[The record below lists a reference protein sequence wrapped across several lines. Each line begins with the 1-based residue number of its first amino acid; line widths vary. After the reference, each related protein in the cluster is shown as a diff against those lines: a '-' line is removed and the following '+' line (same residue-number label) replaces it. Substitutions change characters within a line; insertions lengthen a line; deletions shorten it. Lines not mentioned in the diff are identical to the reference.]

1 MKKNEVAKP
10 IGLSRPSGRSLQVRI
25 CIPQDLQPHYG
36 GRKDFRISL
45 GRVSATEA
53 KAESHR
59 IRVEKEQEFE
69 AKRREL
75 LLAAQPLQ
83 DITPELAQVVAQ
95 GVYAEGLRE
104 DDTAREAPEVLTA
117 LQELAETSPVSAVV
131 GAMLSI
137 GGKKPSRAAQGA
149 SMDGMSDEE
158 ATVLADLNALKEGH
172 VALDLARRRLSVV
185 QPVADRVA
193 RRMGLAVDWSTD
205 AGRAALRL
213 SLEHYRR
220 AWKDRGA
227 RDRGEAIP
235 TPAPILAPAG
245 GLPGGLSK
253 PSARH
258 KLRDVFDKWKTSGD
272 NPSAATIR
280 KKEVAVRFYEQF
292 TEDAS
297 IETLTPEMGSEFAGW
312 LLTKCKAEK
321 TAKDHLEA
329 VKSLLNRATKQG
341 GLGWLPE
348 NPWLAWRVKVRKVN
362 ARKPWRAEDLV
373 KLFDSELFKAF
384 ELPSLPSAGGAAAYW
399 VPLLGLFTGARQSEL
414 CQLRTADIEADGE
427 GLALFITSERGEEE
441 DGTDETSTKTAV
453 SKRRIPVHPELIRLG
468 FDDYWRDMRKAGHKV
483 LFPQVQRAPGRPAGE
498 YFSDWFL
505 IYRRDQGITT
515 RWVDFHA
522 FRHTASTRLTDAG
535 VPDSVADYLTGHS
548 SAGRGSARTYKH
560 MQELRAQQAKLAYP
574 EVQLPRVYRSSGS

>member
-10 IGLSRPSGRSLQVRI
+10 IGLNRHKGRSPQIRI
-25 CIPQDLQPHYG
+25 WVPIDLQPHYG

-45 GRVSATEA
+45 GRVSPAEA
-53 KAESHR
+53 KAKAHR
-59 IRVEKEQEFE
+59 IRAEKEQEFQ

-95 GVYAEGLRE
+95 GVYTEGLRE
-104 DDTAREAPEVLTA
+104 DDMAREAPQVLAA
-117 LQELAETSPVSAVV
+117 LQELAEVSADSAVV

-149 SMDGMSDEE
+149 STDGMSDE
-158 ATVLADLNALKEGH
+158 AAAVLADLNAMKEGQA
-172 VALDLARRRLSVV
+172 ALDLARRRLSAV

-193 RRMGLAVDWSTD
+193 RKLGLAVDWSTD

-213 SLEHYRR
+213 SLEHYRK

-227 RDRGEAIP
+227 RDQGEAIP
-235 TPAPILAPAG
+235 TPAPMLAPVGGLAG
-245 GLPGGLSK
+245 GLPK

-258 KLRDVFDKWKTSGD
+258 RLRDVFDKWKTSGD

-280 KKEVAVRFYEQF
+280 KKEVAVRFFEQF
-292 TEDAS
+292 TQDTP
-297 IETLTPEMGSEFAGW
+297 IEALTPEMGSEFAGW
-312 LLTKCKAEK
+312 LVTKCKAEK
-321 TAKDHLEA
+321 TAKDHLDA

-348 NPWLAWRVKVRKVN
+348 NPWQAWRVKVRRSTS
-362 ARKPWRAEDLV
+362 RKPWRPEDLV
-373 KLFDSELFKAF
+373 KLFDSPLFKSYA
-384 ELPSLPSAGGAAAYW
+384 LPTLPAAGGAAAYW

-414 CQLRTADIEADGE
+414 CQLRAADVEVDGE
-427 GLALFITSERGEEE
+427 GLALFITSERGEDE
-441 DGTDETSTKTAV
+441 DGSDSTSTKTAV
-453 SKRRIPVHPELIRLG
+453 SRRRIPVHPELIRLG
-468 FDDYWRDMRKAGHKV
+468 FEDYWKDMRKAGHKV

-505 IYRRDQGITT
+505 IYRREQGITT

-560 MQELRAQQAKLAYP
+560 MQELRAQQAKLVYP
-574 EVQLPRVYRSSGS
+574 ELCLARVYSRS